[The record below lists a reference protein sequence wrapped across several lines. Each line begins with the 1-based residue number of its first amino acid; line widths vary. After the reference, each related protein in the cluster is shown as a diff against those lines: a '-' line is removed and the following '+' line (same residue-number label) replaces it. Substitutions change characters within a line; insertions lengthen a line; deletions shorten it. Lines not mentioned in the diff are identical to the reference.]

1 MDTRFLKTLLIAS
14 ETGSLSE
21 TARLLNVTPSA
32 VMQRIK
38 ALEASLGCAL
48 LKRSG
53 HRMQPTAFALA
64 LRDRARQMLDL
75 ENELHDVCGGELGT
89 GDLRI
94 GVIGT
99 AATGL
104 FPDIL
109 VEAGASLPRLTL
121 HLVPGTSLD
130 LYPQVLS
137 REVDAAAI
145 VKPPFQLPKSMEWR
159 TLRREPLV
167 VVASTEHANA
177 DPMTLLRTRP
187 YIRYDRNHWGGRLA
201 EKYLRGLRISPKV
214 VHELDSLDAITIM
227 VSHGIGISLI
237 PDWCPPWPQGV
248 AVEKFSVAG
257 APVRE
262 IGLLWTRGS
271 SCEHFIQ
278 ALLALCVPR

>member
-1 MDTRFLKTLLIAS
+1 M
-14 ETGSLSE
+14 
-21 TARLLNVTPSA
+21 LNVTPSA

-38 ALEASLGCAL
+38 ALEVQLGCDL

-64 LRDRARQMLDL
+64 LRDRARQILDL
-75 ENELHDVCGGELGT
+75 ENELHDVCNGEPGT

-104 FPDIL
+104 FPGIL
-109 VEAGASLPRLTL
+109 VEAGVSLPRLTL

-137 REVDAAAI
+137 REIDAAAI
-145 VKPPFQLPKSMEWR
+145 VKPPFLLPKSMAWR
-159 TLRREPLV
+159 TLRTEPLI
-167 VVASTEHANA
+167 VVASKAHAGA
-177 DPMTLLRTRP
+177 DPLSLLRTQP

-201 EKYLRGLRISPKV
+201 EKCLRGLRISPTV
-214 VHELDSLDAITIM
+214 AHELDSLDAITIM
-227 VSHGIGISLI
+227 VSHGIGVSLI

-248 AVEKFSVAG
+248 AVETFPIRG

-271 SCEHFIQ
+271 SCEHLIH
-278 ALLALCVPR
+278 ALLDLCISPTAPSLADDHHLLETGYQL

>member
-14 ETGSLSE
+14 ETGSLAE

-75 ENELHDVCGGELGT
+75 ENELHDVCGGELRT

-109 VEAGASLPRLTL
+109 VEAGKSLPRLTL

-167 VVASTEHANA
+167 VVASAEHANA
-177 DPMTLLRTRP
+177 DPMTLLRTQP

-201 EKYLRGLRISPKV
+201 EKCLRGLRISPRV
-214 VHELDSLDAITIM
+214 AHELDSLDAITIM

-248 AVEKFSVAG
+248 AVEKFPFAG

-271 SCEHFIQ
+271 SCEHLVE
-278 ALLALCVPR
+278 ALLGLCVQR